1 MARPRAVGELAAD
14 LPVSRPAVSQHLRVL
29 KDAGL
34 VSDRAE
40 GTRRVYTVNPAGL
53 GGVARRSRPVLDPC
67 ARRVQDRRGATK
79 QSQRQKQRRRRSHES
94 FTSTVPTAPDPANAP
109 IRKTIVV
116 AASAER
122 AFQVFTE
129 EMSTWW
135 PLASKHIGKSD
146 AKSVVIEPFV
156 GGRWFERGVDGSEC
170 DWGRSGRGIRRG
182 DWCSLGRSPATGD
195 MIRRS
200 RRRSRCASTRKATST
215 RVDLEH
221 RLLHYYGE
229 KAAQMRGIFD
239 SDQGWTGSST
249 RSPLA
254 RRRS

>member
-1 MARPRAVGELAAD
+1 MNSSHPQDVAA
-14 LPVSRPAVSQHLRVL
+14 PAAYA
-29 KDAGL
+29 DA
-34 VSDRAE
+34 S
-40 GTRRVYTVNPAGL
+40 
-53 GGVARRSRPVLDPC
+53 
-67 ARRVQDRRGATK
+67 
-79 QSQRQKQRRRRSHES
+79 
-94 FTSTVPTAPDPANAP
+94 

-135 PLASKHIGKSD
+135 PLASKHIGKAD
-146 AKSVVIEPFV
+146 PKSVVIEPFV

-170 DWGRSGRGIRRG
+170 DWGTVRTWDPPRRLVLTWEISS
-182 DWCSLGRSPATGD
+182 DWRHDPSIQTEVEVRF
-195 MIRRS
+195 
-200 RRRSRCASTRKATST
+200 STEGVST

-239 SDQGWTGSST
+239 SKEGWTE
-249 RSPLA
+249 LLDVFAA
-254 RRRS
+254 RVSAT